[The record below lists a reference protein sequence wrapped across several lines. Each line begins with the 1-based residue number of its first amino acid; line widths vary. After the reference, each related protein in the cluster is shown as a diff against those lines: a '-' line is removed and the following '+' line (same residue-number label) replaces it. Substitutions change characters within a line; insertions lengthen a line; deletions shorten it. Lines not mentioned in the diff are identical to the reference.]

1 MQKCPAVCKAKDQ
14 VATIGRVTMVS
25 SPSCLLI
32 AFLDHRTR
40 IGTLCQVSFP
50 RIRFMGENA
59 EPMIASSTLSAAKSD
74 ENLQFKY
81 IIQKL
86 EA

>member
-1 MQKCPAVCKAKDQ
+1 MQKCSAVCKAKDQ
-14 VATIGRVTMVS
+14 VAPTGRVTMVS
-25 SPSCLLI
+25 STSCLLTT
-32 AFLDHRTR
+32 FLDHRAR

-50 RIRFMGENA
+50 GIPCVEETA
-59 EPMIASSTLSAAKSD
+59 EPMIVSSTLSAAKSD

-81 IIQKL
+81 TIQKL